1 MKRKTKKE
9 SAALLLARITKEM
22 TGPRIAN
29 SARKVE
35 ANRIAARFARPKQLA
50 LPQGT

>member
-1 MKRKTKKE
+1 MKRQIKKE
-9 SAALLLARITKEM
+9 SEALLRARITKEM
-22 TGPRIAN
+22 TGPRIAK

-35 ANRIAARFARPKQLA
+35 ANRIAARIVRPKQLA

>member
-9 SAALLLARITKEM
+9 SAALLRARIMKEM
-22 TGPRIAN
+22 TGPRITK

-35 ANRIAARFARPKQLA
+35 ANRIAARVARLKQLA
-50 LPQGT
+50 LPQGA